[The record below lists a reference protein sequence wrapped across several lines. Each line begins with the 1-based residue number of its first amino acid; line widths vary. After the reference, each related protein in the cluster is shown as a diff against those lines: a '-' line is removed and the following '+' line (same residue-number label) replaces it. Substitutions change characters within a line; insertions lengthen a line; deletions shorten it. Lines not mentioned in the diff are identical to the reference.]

1 MSHSIAFGYS
11 MKCSYTSLSFNAL
24 WHCLQVL
31 QLFSPF
37 CTRTYVHASRH
48 VNHHYIKTF
57 AWSIVK
63 GGHKPSWPHKSFPAL
78 PLNETL
84 HTTELV
90 QCHVLPQV
98 VSFVSIFLFT
108 NSSKTKYALQL
119 VPRSKLSRCLRR
131 QGWGDYSWKL
141 FRLLVREQLNCHVLK
156 MERHRT
162 MHSNE
167 DEQCT
172 KSRTSTSFMIVTPT
186 HSCYIHTMS
195 VILNKFVKL
204 QMV

>member
-1 MSHSIAFGYS
+1 MEHS
-11 MKCSYTSLSFNAL
+11 
-24 WHCLQVL
+24 Q
-31 QLFSPF
+31 
-37 CTRTYVHASRH
+37 R
-48 VNHHYIKTF
+48 
-57 AWSIVK
+57 
-63 GGHKPSWPHKSFPAL
+63 GHKPPWPPKSSPAL

-84 HTTELV
+84 HTTELA
-90 QCHVLPQV
+90 QCHVLLQV
-98 VSFVSIFLFT
+98 VSLVSIFLFT

-131 QGWGDYSWKL
+131 QDWGDYSWKL
-141 FRLLVREQLNCHVLK
+141 FRLLVKEQLNCHVLK

-172 KSRTSTSFMIVTPT
+172 NQKHQTSFMIITPT
-186 HSCYIHTMS
+186 HSSFIHAMS

-204 QMV
+204 QMVWFKVHNL